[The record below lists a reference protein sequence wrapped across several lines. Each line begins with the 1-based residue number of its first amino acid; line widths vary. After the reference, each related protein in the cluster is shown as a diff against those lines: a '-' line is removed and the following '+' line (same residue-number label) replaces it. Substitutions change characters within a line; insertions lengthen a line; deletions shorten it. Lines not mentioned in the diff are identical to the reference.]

1 MRFEEGDSFE
11 AWLRS
16 LVRPPS
22 QEELDRIVAPLLEAL
37 QMMHAKDFL
46 HRDIA
51 PDNILVRRDGSPVL
65 LDFGRG
71 CSEGKCQH
79 RAHRTRQSDGRRFRR
94 LAARG
99 QRKLKDKSAPPHQRL
114 PSRRAPR
121 PPRGAM
127 GGAPQMPSP
136 RGRPPAPGRGAAERA
151 GAGCSTTPHARTAP
165 GAPVGRPPVD
175 ASASERN
182 FSAGSC
188 RRPEFAG

>member
-1 MRFEEGDSFE
+1 MAPRPRQATLAGRTRPHRRAIARSSPDDACEGFFAPRHRSRQYSRAQRWQPGAVRFRPRL
-11 AWLRS
+11 LRREMPTS
-16 LVRPPS
+16 RASNSPKRRPPIS
-22 QEELDRIVAPLLEAL
+22 TPGCAR
-37 QMMHAKDFL
+37 
-46 HRDIA
+46 
-51 PDNILVRRDGSPVL
+51 PV
-65 LDFGRG
+65 
-71 CSEGKCQH
+71 
-79 RAHRTRQSDGRRFRR
+79 
-94 LAARG
+94 
-99 QRKLKDKSAPPHQRL
+99 KLKDKSAPPHQRL